1 MVKSN
6 LFVIVIVVFFISC
19 TQKRNDIYEIIPKE
33 SPLDIDFLRSS
44 EMVFK
49 LENGWTVLY
58 DLDKSLKNGEYNPH
72 LLFYDEENHLTSAS
86 YFLSEDIINYEDNTI
101 YAYIN
106 DYRKQRKSA
115 YRNDIPNNI
124 EIKYFNYKS
133 ERPKIT
139 SRKLGVI
146 DSLIYNSKDYSVSFI
161 MENDS
166 LSHMYKKIPLYKIH
180 FNYWMNNL
188 SIREVDKDSWII
200 VNYFFISKEQIDY
213 FYKET
218 VLGGNIKTK
227 NN

>member
-1 MVKSN
+1 MRCMVKSN

-115 YRNDIPNNI
+115 YRR
-124 EIKYFNYKS
+124 S
-133 ERPKIT
+133 EER
-139 SRKLGVI
+139 RVG
-146 DSLIYNSKDYSVSFI
+146 
-161 MENDS
+161 
-166 LSHMYKKIPLYKIH
+166 
-180 FNYWMNNL
+180 
-188 SIREVDKDSWII
+188 
-200 VNYFFISKEQIDY
+200 KECRAR
-213 FYKET
+213 
-218 VLGGNIKTK
+218 
-227 NN
+227 